1 MKTKWKVVSV
11 NKALQQV
18 NSGPGQPPKESIVYV
33 VTLQAV
39 LDGDT
44 QGGQLSRKLVDA
56 PAFDV
61 GDVLSATFA
70 KE

>member
-18 NSGPGQPPKESIVYV
+18 NIGPGQPPKESVVWV
-33 VTLQAV
+33 VTLQAM

-44 QGGQLSRKLVDA
+44 QGGQLSRKLSA
-56 PAFDV
+56 EPSFDV
-61 GDVLSATFA
+61 GDVLSAEFA